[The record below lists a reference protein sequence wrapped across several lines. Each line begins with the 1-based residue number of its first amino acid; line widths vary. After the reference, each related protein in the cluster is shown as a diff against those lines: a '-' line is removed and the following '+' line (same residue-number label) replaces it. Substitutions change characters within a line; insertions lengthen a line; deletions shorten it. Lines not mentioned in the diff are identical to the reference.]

1 MKSADRPVRQH
12 PAPRDTSRQGDDEA
26 ATFSAAV
33 AEFETGR
40 DSQGQLR
47 AEFTFE
53 DVPAPKRLAP
63 FAAAT
68 SATVRRDNA
77 EIAWGRLVLLYDPEG
92 QEGWPGLY
100 RLISYLRA
108 EVDPEIAA
116 DPMLCQVGWSWLIE
130 ALDAWTPGYGAPSGT
145 VTRVTTEGF
154 GGKEGDPP
162 VHEFELRASW
172 SPGGPADMPG
182 RPPGMTGAAGAVPAD
197 AAGSAD
203 PAVPDIAAHVT
214 AWCDCLAAAAGL
226 PPLALGAHA
235 LPAAAA
241 AADQRSRRRR

>member
-1 MKSADRPVRQH
+1 VRQH
-12 PAPRDTSRQGDDEA
+12 PAPRDTSRQCDDEA
-26 ATFSAAV
+26 ATFGAAV
-33 AEFETGR
+33 AEFEAER

-53 DVPAPKRLAP
+53 DIPAPRRLAP

-68 SATVRRDNA
+68 SATVRRDDT
-77 EIAWGRLVLLYDPEG
+77 EIAGGRLVLLYDPEG
-92 QEGWPGLY
+92 QDGWPGHY

-116 DPMLCQVGWSWLIE
+116 DPMLCQVGWSWLTE
-130 ALDAWTPGYGAPSGT
+130 ALDARTPGYDALSGT

-154 GGKEGDPP
+154 GGKEGEPP

-172 SPGGPADMPG
+172 SPAGPADIPG
-182 RPPGMTGAAGAVPAD
+182 RPPGLPGVAGAAPAD

-203 PAVPDIAAHVT
+203 PAVLDIAAHVT
-214 AWCDCLAAAAGL
+214 AWCDSLAAAAGL
-226 PPLALGAHA
+226 PPLALGTHA

-241 AADQRSRRRR
+241 AAEQRSRRRR

>member
-1 MKSADRPVRQH
+1 M
-12 PAPRDTSRQGDDEA
+12 SRQGDDEA
-26 ATFSAAV
+26 DTFGAAV
-33 AEFETGR
+33 AEFEAGR

-53 DVPAPKRLAP
+53 DVPAPRRLAP
-63 FAAAT
+63 FATAT
-68 SATVRRDNA
+68 SATVRRDDA

-130 ALDAWTPGYGAPSGT
+130 ALDARTPGYGAPSGT

-154 GGKEGDPP
+154 GGKEGEPP
-162 VHEFELRASW
+162 VYEFELRASW
-172 SPGGPADMPG
+172 SPVGPAGMPG
-182 RPPGMTGAAGAVPAD
+182 VAGAVPPD

-203 PAVPDIAAHVT
+203 PAALDIAAHVT
-214 AWCDCLAAAAGL
+214 AWCDSLAAAAGL

-241 AADQRSRRRR
+241 AEQRSRRRR

>member
-1 MKSADRPVRQH
+1 MRSADRPVRQH
-12 PAPRDTSRQGDDEA
+12 PPPRDTSQGDDEA

-33 AEFETGR
+33 AEFEAGR

-47 AEFTFE
+47 ADFTFE

-63 FAAAT
+63 YAIAT
-68 SATVRRDNA
+68 SATVRRDNV
-77 EIAWGRLVLLYDPEG
+77 EIAWGRLVLLYDPKG

-130 ALDAWTPGYGAPSGT
+130 ALDARTPGYGAPSGT

-154 GGKEGDPP
+154 GGKEGEPP
-162 VHEFELRASW
+162 AHEFELRASW
-172 SPGGPADMPG
+172 SPVSPVGPVGMPG
-182 RPPGMTGAAGAVPAD
+182 GASAVPAD

-203 PAVPDIAAHVT
+203 PAVLDIAAHVT
-214 AWCDCLAAAAGL
+214 AWYDSLAAAAGL
-226 PPLALGAHA
+226 PPLALGTHA
-235 LPAAAA
+235 LPAAVAA
-241 AADQRSRRRR
+241 AEQRSRRRR